1 MAKRDLEEI
10 LLAFFHTDKVFV
22 SRFVADGEISW
33 IKDEYKKLF
42 SVIKDYYSRHG
53 ELATMTVVGEKVTK
67 TEDILFYKNLIE
79 SAKQL
84 KVNPADYP
92 HLIDK
97 IKERRNKALVD
108 FALRELRTDLDAQK
122 PVDDLNLTLQ
132 KTTTEIANLYR
143 GHAYKEASMQESA
156 KECFEQYLIEA
167 ENPDLIK
174 GRYTGLGELDRITNG
189 LRAPD
194 FFLIVGESGTG
205 KSIFA
210 MNLAINLWLGS
221 NRIEKFGKDYEFKD
235 DGCNVLYFSIE
246 MDYENMRQRIDSNLA
261 EIDYYRLRD
270 RRLSDSEMTR
280 YKRSSVFQSKYDKQF
295 VVTDIPRGLTIMD
308 IKATYEKLRSY
319 FKPDVIIVDHLGL
332 MRPLE
337 SRGADWLEMG
347 DIAAD
352 LHEFN
357 RRNDTITIAAVQ
369 ANRAKAANGKKMHGT
384 NRVGRSEMIPQ
395 NASIILEIANR
406 EDEET
411 YSDMQV
417 YITKMRNG
425 ERGHFTLYKQFSVM
439 RILDEANLM

>member
-1 MAKRDLEEI
+1 MARDLEEI
-10 LLAFFHTDKVFV
+10 LLAFFYTDKVFL
-22 SRFVADGEISW
+22 SRFVAEGDISW
-33 IKDEYKKLF
+33 VRDEYKKLF
-42 SVIKDYYSRHG
+42 SVIKDYYTRHG
-53 ELATMTVVGEKVTK
+53 ELATMNVVGEKVTK
-67 TEDILFYKNLIE
+67 TEDILFYKNLIT

-84 KVNPADYP
+84 KVERADYP

-97 IKERRNKALVD
+97 LKERRNKLLIDCALK
-108 FALRELRTDLDAQK
+108 EMRTDLEAQK
-122 PVDDLNLTLQ
+122 PVDEVNLILQ
-132 KTTTEIANLYR
+132 KANTEVANLYR
-143 GHAYKEASMQESA
+143 SHAYREASMQESA
-156 KECFEQYLIEA
+156 KECFQQYIMEA
-167 ENPDLIK
+167 KNPDSIK
-174 GRYTGLGELDRITNG
+174 GHFTGVAELDRITNG
-189 LRAPD
+189 LRPPD

-210 MNLAINLWLGS
+210 MNIAINLWLGE
-221 NRIEKFGKDYEFKD
+221 NKIEQFGKDYKFKD
-235 DGCNVLYFSIE
+235 GGCNILYFSIE

-270 RRLSDSEMTR
+270 RQLTKSEFER

-295 VVTDIPRGLTIMD
+295 VVTDIPRGLTIAD
-308 IKATYEKLRSY
+308 IKATYEKLHAH
-319 FKPDVIIVDHLGL
+319 FKPDVLVVDHLGL
-332 MRPLE
+332 MRPTE

-357 RRNDTITIAAVQ
+357 RRHGTITIAAVQ

-384 NRVGRSEMIPQ
+384 NRIGRSEIIPQ

-411 YSDMQV
+411 FSDMPI

-425 ERGHFTLYKQFSVM
+425 ERGHFVMYKRFSVM
-439 RILDEANLM
+439 RVVDEGNLM